1 MGTIMRRPFLA
12 LLLSLLSLFW
22 LIVPTAWGADRGALF
37 RITQGAHE
45 MHLFGTLHVGLP
57 EFYPLEP
64 RITDAIAKASTLALE
79 LDPEQPRAEL
89 LRTVRA
95 FGMLAPGAPGYEALS
110 ADEKARLNKLI
121 LQGGLDAG
129 QALQFKPVLLATM
142 LTMAEYGKQGYRP
155 DLAADRFLARLA
167 RQDNVRIMELESL
180 GSQLAMLDRLAQPE
194 RLHFLEEMMGT
205 IESGAQKTEAQA
217 MVQAWSTADQR
228 ALDAIAARCA
238 SDRSVSG
245 RFVNEVL
252 LKERNAALADK
263 LARLLGS
270 ENRTVAAIGI
280 LHLLGTD
287 GVPALLQARGISV
300 ERIY

>member
-1 MGTIMRRPFLA
+1 MIMRRRFHA

-22 LIVPTAWGADRGALF
+22 LSVPSAWGADRGALF
-37 RITQGAHE
+37 RITQGTHV

-64 RITDAIAKASTLALE
+64 RLTEALAKASTLALE
-79 LDPEQPRAEL
+79 IDPEQPRAQL
-89 LRTVRA
+89 LSALRSY
-95 FGMLAPGAPGYEALS
+95 GMLAPGVPGYEGLS
-110 ADEKARLNKLI
+110 ADEKVRLNKLI
-121 LQGGLDAG
+121 LQGGLDAA

-142 LTMAEYGKQGYRP
+142 LTMAEYSKQGYRP
-155 DLAADRFLARLA
+155 ELASDRVLAKLA
-167 RQDNVRIMELESL
+167 RQDNVRVMELESL
-180 GSQLAMLDRLAQPE
+180 GSQLAMLDRLAQPA
-194 RLHFLEEMMGT
+194 RLRFLQEMMGT

-238 SDRSVSG
+238 TDASVSG
-245 RFVNEVL
+245 RFVTQVL

-263 LARLLGS
+263 LAQLLRG
-270 ENRTVAAIGI
+270 EDRTVAAIGV
-280 LHLLGTD
+280 LHLLGAES
-287 GVPALLQARGISV
+287 VPALLQARGISV